1 MHSFLFSVSRENRL
15 QLEAVLTVVFIFVLY
30 VGMMIATFDDDQ
42 EELMETFT
50 SLSFYAFLGVFA
62 YFLYRYSIHYFSF
75 LAASEVNVSHSLYFL
90 NSELIYSILSD

>member
-62 YFLYRYSIHYFSF
+62 YFLYRY
-75 LAASEVNVSHSLYFL
+75 
-90 NSELIYSILSD
+90 